1 MRHFDSQRA
10 LFHDEEGKGKSC
22 RSLYS
27 DDFLP
32 RPAPPLPERREQA
45 RPLQTVGRRNREL

>member
-1 MRHFDSQRA
+1 MRYFGSQWG
-10 LFHDEEGKGKSC
+10 LFHDEEVRGKRT

-32 RPAPPLPERREQA
+32 RPAPPLPERRSRA